1 MAFDSPRILELQRRV
16 ANDPSSIAFAQ
27 LGEELRRVGA
37 NEEAIAVCRTGL
49 ERHPGYLSAR
59 VTLGRA
65 LVELDRLD
73 EAHAELSVVVSNA
86 SDNLAA
92 IRGLA
97 EIHQRRGEMTEAL
110 DFYRRALELA
120 RHDPDL
126 EETVERMEKQ
136 VALPAA
142 SEPEVSV
149 EALFDFDRLVEQ
161 LGAETPPSITA
172 LDTLAAT
179 FDDIRPSEALPPA
192 ANDPFSQLE
201 HGLRAARSAR
211 TARAYGCQPR
221 RRSPR
226 RTRGLASRTSFVVMS
241 SAPAE
246 YLDSRRRSLA
256 RMLQAESLDAL
267 LVSQPQN
274 IAYLT
279 GFFGS
284 AGVLVATLRA
294 PHPAQ

>member
-49 ERHPGYLSAR
+49 QRHPGYLSAR

-73 EAHAELSVVVSNA
+73 EAHDELSVVVSNA

-136 VALPAA
+136 VARPAPP
-142 SEPEVSV
+142 EPEVSV
-149 EALFDFDRLVEQ
+149 EELFDFDRLVEQ
-161 LGAETPPSITA
+161 LGAETPPSIVA
-172 LDTLAAT
+172 LDALAAS
-179 FDDIRPSEALPPA
+179 FGDFKPSPAPPPVSH
-192 ANDPFSQLE
+192 DPFSQLE
-201 HGLRAARSAR
+201 DGLREREA
-211 TARAYGCQPR
+211 QPQ
-221 RRSPR
+221 P
-226 RTRGLASRTSFVVMS
+226 
-241 SAPAE
+241 APAAANPDAE
-246 YLDSRRRSLA
+246 ALVELEGWLHALRS
-256 RMLQAESLDAL
+256 S
-267 LVSQPQN
+267 
-274 IAYLT
+274 
-279 GFFGS
+279 
-284 AGVLVATLRA
+284 
-294 PHPAQ
+294 